1 MESYLF
7 IYYSANIPSSQM
19 TLFCVKVMK
28 TNQHSIY
35 SSVDKQNYSSVGEH
49 RALLMTGRHLP
60 LVSFTM
66 GAAPGIS
73 SL

>member
-1 MESYLF
+1 
-7 IYYSANIPSSQM
+7 M
-19 TLFCVKVMK
+19 TLLCVKVMK

-35 SSVDKQNYSSVGEH
+35 SSVDKQNYRSVGEH
-49 RALLMTGRHLP
+49 RAWLMTGRHLP

-73 SL
+73 PL